1 MKIAILGQIHE
12 DGLNFLNVEN
22 LEIIHVENFKE
33 DHLISTIS
41 EVAGIV
47 IRTASL
53 SANVLSNCK
62 NLKIVSRHGV
72 GYDNVDINYLNQN
85 NIALAI
91 TGKSNAVSVAE
102 HVMTMMLTLSKN
114 IFASDN
120 LTRKNGFNKKAELPD
135 FSELYQKKIL
145 ILGFGRIGQALAQRC
160 LGFEMKVHVYDPF
173 INPKIITS
181 KGCKLTDLKEGFKIS
196 DYISIHLP
204 LSEKTKNLISFDE
217 FKLFK
222 KNLILINTA
231 RGGIINEEAL
241 FNALNKKNIHAAGLD
256 VFEKEPPQENNQLFS
271 LDNILLTPH
280 NSALTIECRKRM
292 AIESCENVSY
302 YLKNTNHLNK
312 NNIINLSK
320 LNF

>member
-1 MKIAILGQIHE
+1 MKIAILGKIHE
-12 DGLNFLNVEN
+12 DGLNFLNSEN
-22 LEIIHVENFKE
+22 LEIIHIENFKE
-33 DHLISTIS
+33 DNLISTIS
-41 EVAGIV
+41 DVTGIV

-62 NLKIVSRHGV
+62 KLQIVSRHGV
-72 GYDNVDINYLNQN
+72 GYDNVDVNYLNQN

-114 IFASDN
+114 IFASDS
-120 LTRKNGFNKKAELPD
+120 LTRKNGFNRKAELPD

-181 KGCKLTDLKEGFKIS
+181 KGCKIIGIKEGFKIS

-231 RGGIINEEAL
+231 RGGIVNEEAL
-241 FNALNKKNIHAAGLD
+241 FNALNKKSIHAAGLD
-256 VFEKEPPQENNQLFS
+256 VFEKEPPKKDNKLFG
-271 LDNILLTPH
+271 LNNILLTPH

-292 AIESCENVSY
+292 SVESCENVAY
-302 YLKNTNHLNK
+302 YLKDKKILNK
-312 NNIINLSK
+312 KNIININK
-320 LNF
+320 IKF